1 MRVVVL
7 CLVMSLVAVLP
18 GCGLS
23 SEVKKDPLFQPQED
37 VYTAA
42 MAGDLEATIDFMN
55 KPGWDP
61 LVANHDGILPLCAAA
76 KGGNVEIIQLMVDE
90 GADVNE
96 ADLTGK
102 TPIQYAKEAGHND
115 VVQVLEELG
124 ATG

>member
-1 MRVVVL
+1 MRVVVV
-7 CLVMSLVAVLP
+7 CLAMALAAVLP
-18 GCGLS
+18 GCGMG
-23 SEVKKDPLFQPQED
+23 SEVKKDPLFQPAED

-42 MAGDLEATIDFMN
+42 MAGDLDATIEFMN

-61 LVANHDGILPLCAAA
+61 FVANHDGILPLCAAA

-102 TPIQYAKEAGHND
+102 TPIQHAKEAGHD
-115 VVQVLEELG
+115 EAVKLFQELG

>member
-7 CLVMSLVAVLP
+7 CVFISLAAVLP

-23 SEVKKDPLFQPQED
+23 SEVKKDPLFQPTED

-42 MAGDLEATIDFMN
+42 MDGDLEATKEFMN

-61 LVANHDGILPLCAAA
+61 FVANHDGMLPISAAA
-76 KGGNVEIIQLMVDE
+76 KGGNVEVIMLMVDE

-102 TPIQYAKEAGHND
+102 TPLQYAKEAGH
-115 VVQVLEELG
+115 EEAVKLLQDLG
-124 ATG
+124 ATD